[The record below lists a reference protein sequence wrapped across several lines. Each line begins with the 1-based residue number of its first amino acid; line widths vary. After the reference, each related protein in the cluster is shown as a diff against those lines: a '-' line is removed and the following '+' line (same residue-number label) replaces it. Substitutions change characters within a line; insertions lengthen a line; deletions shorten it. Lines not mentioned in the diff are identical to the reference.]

1 MQRCKHEK
9 IIYDYSRGECYCAKC
24 GLVLEDNLFDFGPEW
39 RAFDVEDEIKR
50 ARTGSVIKDWKLT
63 RGLSTEID
71 RYDRDIKGR
80 AVPVERKAVLYRL
93 RKWQKRSRMATS
105 LQRNLS
111 VALPEIDR
119 MCSLLNIPKNMKDE
133 IARLY
138 RKCAKKGVV
147 KGRSIEGMVAA
158 VIYIVSRQHHSP
170 VLLDELE
177 EVAGVSKKKIG
188 KCYKKIRQH
197 IELEIPMNK
206 PADYIG
212 RLASL
217 LNASG
222 TTIAK
227 AHEIVKRAEERSLT
241 TGRVPISV
249 AAAALYLAAEVTHDT
264 QMDMKIRDIS
274 GASKNII
281 QKRKEELVQVLT
293 DEEKKSRDEFLA
305 KLQK

>member
-1 MQRCKHEK
+1 MQECKHTK
-9 IIYDYSRGECYCAKC
+9 RIHDYERGEVYCANC
-24 GLVLEDNLFDFGPEW
+24 GLVLDDTIFDFGPEW
-39 RAFDVEDEIKR
+39 RAFDTEDAYKR
-50 ARTGSVIKDWKLT
+50 ARTGGLLKDWKLT
-63 RGLSTEID
+63 KGLTTEID
-71 RYDRDIKGR
+71 KYDRDIKGR
-80 AVPVERKAVLYRL
+80 AVPVERKATLYRM

-119 MCSLLNIPKNMKDE
+119 MCSYLNIPRNMKEE

-158 VIYIVSRQHHSP
+158 VIYIISRQHQSP
-170 VLLDELE
+170 IILEELE
-177 EVAGVSKKKIG
+177 EVSGVSKKKIG
-188 KCYKKIRQH
+188 KCYKKIRQN
-197 IELEIPMNK
+197 IELEIPINK

-212 RLASL
+212 RLASK

-222 TTIAK
+222 KTIAK
-227 AHEIVKRAEERSLT
+227 SYEIVKEVEEKGFT

-249 AAAALYLAAEVTHDT
+249 AAAAIYIAGELTSDPNIPK
-264 QMDMKIRDIS
+264 KIQGIP

-281 QKRKEELVQVLT
+281 QKRKEEI
-293 DEEKKSRDEFLA
+293 EKLLSKD
-305 KLQK
+305 